1 MKLFWGNFYR
11 HLANF
16 FWSHWSRCNLQQYS
30 LISGSG
36 VAQLAERSLPV
47 RIQSLANFNKPV
59 GCFNSD
65 GTNIAGI
72 LSLCQKKKVL
82 YILYL
87 KEFIT
92 YFGQFLGYWDIL
104 IVVKCQNGT
113 NLMAIWSHCARPLQ
127 NILKW
132 NSALTFVQ
140 NTTDIYEAIIL
151 SFSLFL
157 RRVHHFSYQLRYV

>member
-92 YFGQFLGYWDIL
+92 YFGQFLGYWAHFNCLKMPKWNKLDGHL
-104 IVVKCQNGT
+104 VTLRQAASKYFKMELGFDFRPKYHWH
-113 NLMAIWSHCARPLQ
+113 LWSHNFKL
-127 NILKW
+127 
-132 NSALTFVQ
+132 FVISSPSPPFFIS
-140 NTTDIYEAIIL
+140 T
-151 SFSLFL
+151 
-157 RRVHHFSYQLRYV
+157 